1 MLEAHTSA
9 NKMCKEFIENQ
20 KSKFQNYYFIHTD
33 RGQWGGGGGGIM
45 YIIKL
50 SEGSVTV
57 AVPIEIRT
65 RNYSHSN

>member
-1 MLEAHTSA
+1 MQIKCAKNLLRIRRA
-9 NKMCKEFIENQ
+9 NFKIIILFTQIEG
-20 KSKFQNYYFIHTD
+20 S
-33 RGQWGGGGGGIM
+33 GGGGGIM